1 MATVV
6 NITYQLKRGTT
17 QRWTEVN
24 PILRQGEPGFEIDTG
39 QLKIGNGINAW
50 IDLPYVAGPNGTAVN
65 LIPVDGSIVI
75 KDNTIDIGISSE
87 PGNALLRKT
96 DGLYVGTNTSANYK
110 VGPGLTVV
118 DGTLSVKLADNAHG
132 LSAVDGALMMNLATT
147 ESDGAMSKE
156 DKKFL
161 DELKDLNISDKYA
174 TKNEMHEMKQYL
186 MQIEQS
192 HHWLDI

>member
-1 MATVV
+1 M
-6 NITYQLKRGTT
+6 
-17 QRWTEVN
+17 
-24 PILRQGEPGFEIDTG
+24 
-39 QLKIGNGINAW
+39 
-50 IDLPYVAGPNGTAVN
+50 
-65 LIPVDGSIVI
+65 S
-75 KDNTIDIGISSE
+75 
-87 PGNALLRKT
+87 
-96 DGLYVGTNTSANYK
+96 TNTSANYK

-174 TKNEMHEMKQYL
+174 TKNEMHEMK
-186 MQIEQS
+186 
-192 HHWLDI
+192 